1 MATLDFAF
9 WSAVGGY
16 ADQEGEMAGI
26 DDAHIYKAVMIT
38 DPWY

>member
-16 ADQEGEMAGI
+16 ADQDGEMADI
-26 DDAHIYKAVMIT
+26 YDAHIAQV
-38 DPWY
+38 